1 MNKKPL
7 RIEEFLGPL
16 SASYCLLNDENRA
29 WIVRPFLSI
38 HMMFNR
44 NLLMIFA
51 DIRKELNYMGKSEM
65 LMMRKKLDEREERKR
80 SQRIND
86 YITIN
91 LLIHK

>member
-1 MNKKPL
+1 
-7 RIEEFLGPL
+7 
-16 SASYCLLNDENRA
+16 
-29 WIVRPFLSI
+29 
-38 HMMFNR
+38 
-44 NLLMIFA
+44 MIFA

-91 LLIHK
+91 LS